1 MNDDQRTAVM
11 ADIYLLLFLG
21 LFSATAVLMTL
32 TANLTLNTIYLG
44 LTLIMILMT
53 YFFGAVTGLTAN
65 LIFIF
70 IQAVVMIYI
79 NSIHHATI
87 PLIMIFWL
95 IMPLLLSATFYG
107 MTRQLTKLQAANA
120 KLRGD
125 IMKRGA
131 FDERTDLRTTVAYIQ
146 DAQVFIETNR
156 RFQLPVT
163 TVIIRIRYFN
173 EIKRMMNE
181 QQFTDLLRLT
191 SDTISATTRDNDITY
206 SLDQDNPTWAILLF
220 SDTPGAQ
227 IAANR
232 IKVAFEKNLAKSVSL
247 NSLEVLLVVGISAW
261 DPDKMKSPYDF
272 MNNGIKATEY
282 DVAQS

>member
-21 LFSATAVLMTL
+21 LFSTTAILMTL

-70 IQAVVMIYI
+70 VQAVVMIYI
-79 NSIHHATI
+79 NSTHHSTI

-95 IMPLLLSATFYG
+95 IMPLLLSAAFYG
-107 MTRQLTKLQAANA
+107 MTRNLTKLQAANA

-131 FDERTDLRTTVAYIQ
+131 FDE
-146 DAQVFIETNR
+146 
-156 RFQLPVT
+156 
-163 TVIIRIRYFN
+163 
-173 EIKRMMNE
+173 
-181 QQFTDLLRLT
+181 
-191 SDTISATTRDNDITY
+191 
-206 SLDQDNPTWAILLF
+206 
-220 SDTPGAQ
+220 Q
-227 IAANR
+227 IGRAH
-232 IKVAFEKNLAKSVSL
+232 V
-247 NSLEVLLVVGISAW
+247 
-261 DPDKMKSPYDF
+261 
-272 MNNGIKATEY
+272 
-282 DVAQS
+282 

>member
-1 MNDDQRTAVM
+1 MNDDQRSAVL
-11 ADIYLLLFLG
+11 ADVYLLLFLA
-21 LFSATAVLMTL
+21 LFSTTAVLMTL

-44 LTLIMILMT
+44 LTLVMILMT

-65 LIFIF
+65 LLFIF
-70 IQAVVMIYI
+70 VQAVVMIYL
-79 NSIHHATI
+79 NASHHASI
-87 PLIMIFWL
+87 PMIMSFWL
-95 IMPLLLSATFYG
+95 IMPLLLSATFYA
-107 MTRQLTKLQAANA
+107 MTRRLTLLQASNA

-173 EIKRMMNE
+173 EIKRMMND
-181 QQFTDLLRLT
+181 QQFADLLRLT
-191 SDTISATTRDNDITY
+191 SDTIAATTRDNDITY
-206 SLDQDNPTWAILLF
+206 SLDQDNPTWAILIF

-227 IAANR
+227 IAAGR
-232 IKVAFEKNLAKSVSL
+232 IKQAFDKRLNESVSL
-247 NSLEVLLVVGISAW
+247 SSLEILLVVGIATW

-272 MNNGIKATEY
+272 MNTGIKATEY
-282 DVAQS
+282 DVAG

>member
-21 LFSATAVLMTL
+21 LFSTTAILMTL

-44 LTLIMILMT
+44 LTLIMVLMT

-70 IQAVVMIYI
+70 VQAVVMIYI
-79 NSIHHATI
+79 NSTHHSTI

-107 MTRQLTKLQAANA
+107 MTRNLTKLQAANA

-173 EIKRMMNE
+173 EIKRMMND

-247 NSLEVLLVVGISAW
+247 SSLEVLLVVGISAW

>member
-1 MNDDQRTAVM
+1 MSSFLFSS
-11 ADIYLLLFLG
+11 YLLHFNCK
-21 LFSATAVLMTL
+21 FVTL

-70 IQAVVMIYI
+70 VQAVVMIYI
-79 NSIHHATI
+79 NSTHHSTI

-95 IMPLLLSATFYG
+95 IMPLLLSAAFYG
-107 MTRQLTKLQAANA
+107 MTRNLTKLQAANA

-173 EIKRMMNE
+173 EIKRMMND

-247 NSLEVLLVVGISAW
+247 SSLEVLLVVGISAW

>member
-1 MNDDQRTAVM
+1 M
-11 ADIYLLLFLG
+11 ADIYLLLFLA
-21 LFSATAVLMTL
+21 LFSVTAILMTL

-44 LTLIMILMT
+44 LTLVMILMT
-53 YFFGAVTGLTAN
+53 YFFGAITGLTAN

-70 IQAVVMIYI
+70 LQAIVMIYI
-79 NSIHHATI
+79 NTTHHATI
-87 PLIMIFWL
+87 PMIMIFWL
-95 IMPLLLSATFYG
+95 VMPLLLSATFYG
-107 MTRQLTKLQAANA
+107 MTRHLTQLQVANA

-181 QQFTDLLRLT
+181 QQFSDLLRLT
-191 SDTISATTRDNDITY
+191 SDTIASTTRDNDITY
-206 SLDQDNPTWAILLF
+206 SLDQDNPTWAVLLF

-232 IKVAFEKNLAKSVSL
+232 LKSAFDKRLKESVSL
-247 NSLEVLLVVGISAW
+247 NSLEILLVVGIASW
-261 DPDKMKSPYDF
+261 DADKMKSPYDL
-272 MNNGIKATEY
+272 MNTGIKETEY
-282 DVAQS
+282 DVAR

>member
-21 LFSATAVLMTL
+21 LFSTTAVLMTL

-70 IQAVVMIYI
+70 VQAVVMIYI
-79 NSIHHATI
+79 NSTHHSTI

-107 MTRQLTKLQAANA
+107 MTRNLTKLQAANA

-173 EIKRMMNE
+173 EIKRMMND

-247 NSLEVLLVVGISAW
+247 SSLEVLLVVGISAW

>member
-1 MNDDQRTAVM
+1 MMND
-11 ADIYLLLFLG
+11 
-21 LFSATAVLMTL
+21 
-32 TANLTLNTIYLG
+32 
-44 LTLIMILMT
+44 
-53 YFFGAVTGLTAN
+53 
-65 LIFIF
+65 
-70 IQAVVMIYI
+70 
-79 NSIHHATI
+79 
-87 PLIMIFWL
+87 
-95 IMPLLLSATFYG
+95 
-107 MTRQLTKLQAANA
+107 
-120 KLRGD
+120 
-125 IMKRGA
+125 
-131 FDERTDLRTTVAYIQ
+131 
-146 DAQVFIETNR
+146 
-156 RFQLPVT
+156 
-163 TVIIRIRYFN
+163 
-173 EIKRMMNE
+173 

-247 NSLEVLLVVGISAW
+247 SSLEVLLVVGISAW

>member
-1 MNDDQRTAVM
+1 MNDDQRSAVM
-11 ADIYLLLFLG
+11 ADIYLLLFLA
-21 LFSATAVLMTL
+21 LFSVTAVLMTL
-32 TANLTLNTIYLG
+32 TNDLTLNTIYLG
-44 LTLIMILMT
+44 LTLVMILMT
-53 YFFGAVTGLTAN
+53 YFFGAITGLTAN

-70 IQAVVMIYI
+70 AQAVVMIYI
-79 NSIHHATI
+79 NSTHHSEI
-87 PLIMIFWL
+87 PMIMVFWL

-107 MTRQLTKLQAANA
+107 MTRRLTLLQTANA
-120 KLRGD
+120 KLRAD

-173 EIKRMMNE
+173 EIKRMMSE
-181 QQFTDLLRLT
+181 QQFSDLLRLT
-191 SDTISATTRDNDITY
+191 SDTIAATTRDNDITY
-206 SLDQDNPTWAILLF
+206 SLDQENPTWAILLF

-227 IAANR
+227 IAADR
-232 IKVAFEKNLAKSVSL
+232 IKAAFDKRLKESVSL
-247 NSLEVLLVVGISAW
+247 SSLEILMVVGIASW

-272 MNNGIKATEY
+272 MNTGIKETEY
-282 DVAQS
+282 DVAG

>member
-1 MNDDQRTAVM
+1 MNDDQRSAVM
-11 ADIYLLLFLG
+11 ADIYLLLFLA
-21 LFSATAVLMTL
+21 LFSVTAILMTL

-44 LTLIMILMT
+44 LTLVMILMT
-53 YFFGAVTGLTAN
+53 YFFGAITGLTAN

-70 IQAVVMIYI
+70 LQAIVMIYI
-79 NSIHHATI
+79 NTTHHATI
-87 PLIMIFWL
+87 PMIMIFWL
-95 IMPLLLSATFYG
+95 VMPLLLSATFYG
-107 MTRQLTKLQAANA
+107 MTRHLTQLQVANA

-181 QQFTDLLRLT
+181 QQFSDLLRLT
-191 SDTISATTRDNDITY
+191 SDTIASTTRDNDITY
-206 SLDQDNPTWAILLF
+206 SLDQDNPTWAVLLF

-232 IKVAFEKNLAKSVSL
+232 LKSAFDKRLKESVSL
-247 NSLEVLLVVGISAW
+247 NSLEILLVVGIASW
-261 DPDKMKSPYDF
+261 DADKMKSPYDL
-272 MNNGIKATEY
+272 MNTGIKETEY
-282 DVAQS
+282 DVAR

>member
-1 MNDDQRTAVM
+1 
-11 ADIYLLLFLG
+11 
-21 LFSATAVLMTL
+21 
-32 TANLTLNTIYLG
+32 
-44 LTLIMILMT
+44 
-53 YFFGAVTGLTAN
+53 
-65 LIFIF
+65 
-70 IQAVVMIYI
+70 MIYI
-79 NSIHHATI
+79 NSTHHSTI

-107 MTRQLTKLQAANA
+107 MTRNLTKLQAANA

-173 EIKRMMNE
+173 EIKRMMND

-247 NSLEVLLVVGISAW
+247 SSLEVLLVVGISAW